1 MDNNELLAFFSKYIE
16 RELGIIYSEHN
27 LYQLQNRL
35 EEVIKTLNIPDVS
48 TLYQDV
54 VSNNPRFKKQILL
67 DIATNN
73 ETTFFRDTRVFAG
86 IEKLLKNFIKDCET
100 RKEDLK
106 IWSAASSTGQEA
118 VSISMLLEESLE
130 VKHYSID
137 YSILCTDISERVLKR
152 ARAGVFT
159 ELEVSRG
166 LPSHF
171 LHKYFKSE
179 NSQWRFNPRIMR
191 KMDFRNQ
198 NIKES
203 FAHLGKFHIILCR
216 NVLIYQNVEGKI
228 EILKR
233 LASSLHPGGYLILGA
248 GESLLGLTNDFEQE
262 IIDGAVFYKR
272 AAPI

>member
-1 MDNNELLAFFSKYIE
+1 MDNDELLSFFSKYIE

-35 EEVIKTLNIPDVS
+35 EEVIKILNIPDVLA
-48 TLYQDV
+48 LYQDV
-54 VSNNPRFKKQILL
+54 ISNNPRFKKQILL

-73 ETTFFRDTRVFAG
+73 ETTFFRDTRVFTG
-86 IEKLLKNFIKDCET
+86 IEKLLKKIILECELK
-100 RKEDLK
+100 KEDLM

-118 VSISMLLEESLE
+118 ISISILLEESLE
-130 VKHYSID
+130 IKHYDLD

-152 ARAGVFT
+152 AREGVFT

-166 LPSHF
+166 LPPHF
-171 LHKYFKSE
+171 LHKYFKPE
-179 NSQWRFNPRIMR
+179 NSHWRFSPKIMK

-203 FAHLGKFHIILCR
+203 FSHLGQFHIIFCR
-216 NVLIYQNVEGKI
+216 NVLIYQNVESKI

>member
-54 VSNNPRFKKQILL
+54 ISNNPRFKKQILL

-216 NVLIYQNVEGKI
+216 N
-228 EILKR
+228 
-233 LASSLHPGGYLILGA
+233 
-248 GESLLGLTNDFEQE
+248 
-262 IIDGAVFYKR
+262 
-272 AAPI
+272 